1 MVATSVYYTVE
12 EVNDW
17 VRTANTKRV
26 EVSEEM
32 RGWRWYDYPLQP
44 AYSQQL
50 GVSDITSGFCDTQR
64 YVYLKYVERVWQKD
78 NEELQKGALLHEI
91 HAKANEAAK
100 RNILKTHWET
110 GTITPEAFHQAY
122 LQDKQKII
130 QQAKAK
136 YRLIPQ
142 SQLETAINTLWSR
155 AAYNYTAAL
164 TRATTISRY
173 LNTPDPLISL
183 VAPITTEYHTLPPG
197 TASPAP
203 VAPITTEYPIDG
215 TKLGLTQ
222 AIRADGYIP
231 PGIIIEIKTHPPL
244 EANKYALAGYALS
257 YESQHNT
264 PINYGV
270 FIHIEYNW
278 QTATLTT
285 HPKLTPITDELRQA
299 FIEQR
304 DQAQKIITEKIDPK
318 LPPKCNPR
326 CPYLTHCN
334 PTTPNNYKTK

>member
-1 MVATSVYYTVE
+1 MSVYYTVE

-17 VRTANTKRV
+17 VRTANTRRV

-64 YVYLKYVERVWQKD
+64 YVYLKYVERIWQKD

-110 GTITPEAFHQAY
+110 GTITPETFHQAY

-130 QQAKAK
+130 QKAKAK

-164 TRATTISRY
+164 TRATAISKH

-183 VAPITTEYHTLPPG
+183 
-197 TASPAP
+197 

-244 EANKYALAGYALS
+244 EANKYALAGYALA

-278 QTATLTT
+278 QTAAITT

-318 LPPKCNPR
+318 LPPKCNTR

-334 PTTPNNYKTK
+334 PTTNNYKEK

>member
-1 MVATSVYYTVE
+1 VVATSVYYTVE

-164 TRATTISRY
+164 TRATAISRY

-183 VAPITTEYHTLPPG
+183 
-197 TASPAP
+197 

-244 EANKYALAGYALS
+244 EANKYALAGYALA

-270 FIHIEYNW
+270 FIHVEYNW
-278 QTATLTT
+278 QTATITT